1 VWCIESVDG
10 GNLGPLVFL
19 AYLVAF
25 IFHCLCGVLSR
36 LMEEKLKKDNSSSL
50 SQLLKRLKSAAE
62 TKGLSL
68 EQRTARMKEREKKV
82 VAKCFHGAGIVVPID
97 KNGVGYR
104 PLPETPGL
112 LVILSPLPM
121 GIFHC
126 HKKSSIAVLCLI
138 IWQFVGPVRF
148 NHSECCGFAF

>member
-1 VWCIESVDG
+1 MWCIESVDG

-126 HKKSSIAVLCLI
+126 QRSH
-138 IWQFVGPVRF
+138 P
-148 NHSECCGFAF
+148 